1 MLYSNLIEQKCDF
14 TYSANIQ
21 YDINSDSKLKSF
33 IPNIANIKLLKEL
46 FYNITN
52 KSSEQNCFLIYG
64 SYGTGKSHLL
74 TVLGQLLHQDF
85 KNSKVLKSFLANSSN
100 INENFSSMV
109 KKFYS
114 NNKPYLLIPVNS
126 NFDDFN
132 RCIYKSL
139 IKTLKS
145 IGITIDFKEFYNQ
158 ALKTIYKW
166 EDNEQS
172 STKLNDI
179 CKDNNITVSKLK
191 SGLKSYNRK
200 FKDIFQKIFKCM
212 TFGIDFIYE
221 TSNLED
227 TLKDVNNTISNQF
240 SGIVFI
246 FDEFGKYL
254 EDNLKNIQ
262 VKQIQDLAEFCD
274 RSNNRLI
281 LVSHKQIA
289 LYTNKSSK
297 KYAEEWK
304 KIESRFKKISINS
317 NYDQSLMITQSLISK
332 NDNWKFFEN
341 KFQNNLNE
349 IYQQGLDFKGYSLK
363 DYTVQENIYPL
374 HTITLYV
381 LDKLSK
387 KIAQNDRTFFTYL
400 SSNQNGSLYSTL
412 ETLSIDDFHFIGLDY
427 IFDYFEPNFR
437 EYQGEEIYNIYRN
450 YQTAISKC
458 SNNTEI
464 RVLKVITVIYTIN
477 DSVVLSC
484 NKENILNLIDCPKN
498 DIEETLNNLCINKV
512 LKYSKYNNVFEFF
525 NGSIIDIDILIQ
537 EKISNINENA
547 CVTALNQD
555 FRNFLIYPHEHNDL
569 YKIKRAFIPMF
580 VTYLDFVKKNL
591 KKISQN
597 YDGMIFMVIS
607 NDEYSLEDLKEV
619 SNKIPFE
626 IAIININC
634 NNLIDEVKKYIAIQS
649 IEAQIDTLK
658 QKDLSVV
665 EEINYYKIEQTNI
678 INRYIQSWKN
688 IETTDILVI
697 SNGEKKFI
705 STDEELSNLASNLM
719 NLKFNQSMIVNNE
732 LLNKNKLTPSMVTAK
747 KIAINSII
755 NHFNEDNFGI
765 TTISPEYLII
775 RSVLLKNGFI
785 KTDNIELNKIKG
797 EITSKYV
804 MQVINDFVSQ
814 CKKEPTSA
822 EFLYDSLINQP
833 IGCRLGYI
841 DIIFTYVLRN
851 NFEGLTID
859 THGVEKNLSYET
871 VEDIVKRPQDYTI
884 YINFFTTEQ
893 LTYIENLE
901 SIFDSYISKENN
913 RLKSIYDAI
922 MLHYKNISKYAR
934 TTQKISNTTKNY
946 RNIMNKS
953 YSNYHKFFFDTL
965 CKLSIND
972 IIFSKNELETTI
984 NDITL
989 KVKNEI
995 LSLFGYSTDLI
1006 SMFMELYQTQW
1017 SNKKSKIFDYYT
1029 NQFLNVVS
1037 ELTFNSNEVD
1047 LINKLSKIMVGFEIS
1062 YWNDTHLDNFIQK
1075 LTDIKNTLNNYI
1087 PKDNFNNETVVKI
1100 STGKTLKEI
1109 VLSNEELSN
1118 NKVAL
1123 KNKISK
1129 YLNNFG
1135 LSITDEDKIQV
1146 LISIIDELIKR

>member
-33 IPNIANIKLLKEL
+33 IPNTANIKLLKEL

-114 NNKPYLLIPVNS
+114 NNKPYLLVSVNS

-145 IGITIDFKEFYNQ
+145 IGIIIDFKEFYNQ

-240 SGIVFI
+240 SEIVFI

-341 KFQNNLNE
+341 KFQSNLNE

-400 SSNQNGSLYSTL
+400 SSNQNSSLYSTL

-427 IFDYFEPNFR
+427 IFDYFEPNFK

-688 IETTDILVI
+688 IETTDILVV

-755 NHFNEDNFGI
+755 NHFNKDNFGI

-972 IIFSKNELETTI
+972 IIFSKNELETII

-1075 LTDIKNTLNNYI
+1075 LTNIKNTLNNYI

-1129 YLNNFG
+1129 YLNDFG